1 MNWIGQIQKVN
12 KSDKSKKEEMGMKQG
27 VTIQSVE
34 RALQILEYLSGHVS
48 EIGITDIAAY
58 MGLGKSTVYGLV
70 NTLVQ
75 EGYLEQNPDNKR
87 YRLGLKLFELGC
99 IVQERMDIREIAR
112 PYLKDLS
119 EYFKMTVH
127 MGVYKDQE
135 VVYID
140 KMDAPDTRIVYS
152 QVGKRAPMYCT
163 GIGKAVLA
171 QLKAEDIQWILEGQN
186 LEALTPNTI
195 TEKER
200 IFKEL
205 EEIRKKGYAT
215 DNEEVELGLKCVAAA
230 IHDYHGKPVAAISIS
245 SSAVKMTEEKMKE
258 AAAEIM
264 KATLAISKKLGYHG

>member
-1 MNWIGQIQKVN
+1 
-12 KSDKSKKEEMGMKQG
+12 MKQG

-34 RALQILEYLSGHVS
+34 RALQILEYLSGPIS
-48 EIGITDIAAY
+48 EVGVTDIASY

-87 YRLGLKLFELGC
+87 YRLGLKLFEMGC

-112 PYLKDLS
+112 PYLKELS
-119 EYFKMTVH
+119 EHFRMTVH
-127 MGVYKDQE
+127 MALYKDHE

-171 QLKAEDIQWILEGQN
+171 ELNPEEADWILSSQE
-186 LEALTPNTI
+186 LEALTPNTMTKKDEI
-195 TEKER
+195 LNS
-200 IFKEL
+200 L
-205 EEIRKKGYAT
+205 ENIRKKGYST
-215 DNEEVELGLKCVAAA
+215 DHEEVELGLRCVAAA
-230 IHDYHGKPVAAISIS
+230 IHDYQGRPTAAISIS
-245 SSAVKMTEEKMKE
+245 SSAVKMTEEKMEEAALQVKR
-258 AAAEIM
+258 AAAEI
-264 KATLAISKKLGYHG
+264 SKRIGYRG